1 MKIRIRKFLSIFFI
15 VVLSTTNF
23 AAIATDSI
31 ATRSIATKSSTIKS
45 NSNISYSW
53 PKYTGEL
60 FSDAAI
66 VMDADS
72 SKVLFEHNID
82 KKRFPASLAKLM
94 TAIIVFDKLKGNY
107 DDLVTFSYTSV
118 TKDIDRTSATIGAS
132 AGDQLSVKDC
142 LYSLLLPSANDAANA
157 LAEHVAGNI
166 SDFAL
171 LMNEKAKNIGLKN
184 THFVNPSG
192 LHDDNQYTTAYDMA
206 KIMQYALRYPI
217 FLQISSSVSYRH
229 APIRKYKNPDNSNN
243 TILNTNSIM
252 VHGSGYYYNGITAGK
267 TGHTSLAGYNLAAS
281 AKRDGMHLICVC
293 LGANS
298 EKQRFT
304 DAKNLF
310 DYYFDNYS
318 SYAIKDFDKRFNT
331 PIDTFSINDVSVLN
345 TLNITCNESAHI
357 TIPKSTNLQD
367 IKSKI
372 TYQVKDIYN
381 RYAIGYIT
389 YTLSGEFVGE
399 CTLEG
404 HNFETG
410 EPIFTNYL
418 NLTKYNVES
427 EDTEEKTDENKNNQ
441 YSNALI
447 YKNAN
452 GALVI
457 SKTLITFINI
467 LIAFIILVLL
477 SFFFYTKILANENFS
492 LNKLFFRIRRYFK
505 NK

>member
-1 MKIRIRKFLSIFFI
+1 
-15 VVLSTTNF
+15 
-23 AAIATDSI
+23 
-31 ATRSIATKSSTIKS
+31 
-45 NSNISYSW
+45 
-53 PKYTGEL
+53 
-60 FSDAAI
+60 
-66 VMDADS
+66 MDADS

-206 KIMQYALRYPI
+206 KIMQYALRYSI

-310 DYYFDNYS
+310 DYYFNNYS

-331 PIDTFSINDVSVLN
+331 PIDTFSINDVSILN

-357 TIPKSTNLQD
+357 TVPKSTNLQD

-404 HNFETG
+404 
-410 EPIFTNYL
+410 
-418 NLTKYNVES
+418 
-427 EDTEEKTDENKNNQ
+427 
-441 YSNALI
+441 
-447 YKNAN
+447 
-452 GALVI
+452 
-457 SKTLITFINI
+457 
-467 LIAFIILVLL
+467 
-477 SFFFYTKILANENFS
+477 
-492 LNKLFFRIRRYFK
+492 
-505 NK
+505 